1 MPTFKARAIILRSH
15 KLGEADKII
24 RMYSKQGNI
33 ISAVA
38 KGSRKIKSRFIE
50 DIKVM
55 ELKYRR
61 QVQVQVQK
69 PGGVAL
75 F

>member
-24 RMYSKQGNI
+24 RMYSREGRI

-38 KGSRKIKSRFIE
+38 KGSRKTRSRFRGRLSFLIWPIWSLQRE
-50 DIKVM
+50 ETLI
-55 ELKYRR
+55 
-61 QVQVQVQK
+61 
-69 PGGVAL
+69 
-75 F
+75 